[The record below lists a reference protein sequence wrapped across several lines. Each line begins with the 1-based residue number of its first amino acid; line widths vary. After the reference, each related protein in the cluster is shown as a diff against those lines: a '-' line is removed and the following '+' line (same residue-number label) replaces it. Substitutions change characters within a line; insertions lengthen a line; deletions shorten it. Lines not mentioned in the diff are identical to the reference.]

1 MTRKSN
7 KSSAYIFQILIG
19 ILLIVMFF
27 IDDFESHSTFDY
39 IKLLFGLIIIG
50 IGVFGLVKNKKRED
64 ESTKQE

>member
-1 MTRKSN
+1 
-7 KSSAYIFQILIG
+7 
-19 ILLIVMFF
+19 MFF